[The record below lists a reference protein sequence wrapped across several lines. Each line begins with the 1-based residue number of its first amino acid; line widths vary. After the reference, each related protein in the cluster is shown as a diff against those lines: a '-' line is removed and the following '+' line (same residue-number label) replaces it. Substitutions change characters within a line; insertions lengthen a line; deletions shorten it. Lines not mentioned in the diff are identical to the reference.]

1 MKKSPQPKLY
11 LIIADALMLLAVLA
25 IAYPNIVL
33 METMSATNVAFC
45 CVLVLA
51 GMAMVLAPYVFDYL
65 NEKQSIS
72 NDAKKTRENIDL
84 IFENLSALQ
93 LMIAETKEMGE
104 QIEEK
109 LAFQLAKDTDMKFDV
124 FQEGIEKLREN
135 IKAKIREIKEDISEL
150 HTRVADSTAQSETA
164 TFKIEEI
171 SETLATLKDT
181 VEALEQPSLQTT
193 AEEVEAPEASQE
205 NSEPE
210 EIFDDTENE
219 ASFEN
224 LDEETEETSEE
235 IDEETES
242 VPQELTY
249 EIEQDFDEVSE
260 PTEPENVSD
269 EDENFENENILE
281 DEEVIEEIEEN
292 SSANKLSGLMSKA
305 LGNAM
310 SIAPSVEKII
320 SDATNTS
327 EQPDAQNEQNDDDH
341 IEQNLEDTSS
351 ENIQEDTSD
360 FSDDILDDIDFDDEK
375 KTDEPQSER
384 ISEENLENQS
394 EQIST
399 EDAKID
405 DFDDMLFDVPAEN
418 KKVKASKKDAVITLK
433 ALIGIGNK
441 PYLRGD
447 NSLLRGDKGTPMDY
461 VEIGVWR
468 AVLPP
473 FENTLN
479 FSIWK
484 NDELQ
489 IGENSYEIESGQKQE
504 ITL

>member
-1 MKKSPQPKLY
+1 MKKSSQPKLY

-33 METMSATNVAFC
+33 METMSAVNVAFC
-45 CVLVLA
+45 CILVLA

-65 NEKQSIS
+65 NEKQTIS

-135 IKAKIREIKEDISEL
+135 IKTKIREIREEISEL
-150 HTRVADSTAQSETA
+150 HARVADSTAQSETA

-171 SETLATLKDT
+171 SETLATLKDA
-181 VEALEQPSLQTT
+181 VEALEQTSQQTT
-193 AEEVEAPEASQE
+193 TEELEAPEQSQE
-205 NSEPE
+205 FAEDAESE
-210 EIFDDTENE
+210 T
-219 ASFEN
+219 SFEN
-224 LDEETEETSEE
+224 LDEKTEEASEE
-235 IDEETES
+235 IEEETEDA
-242 VPQELTY
+242 PQELTY

-260 PTEPENVSD
+260 PTEPENVND
-269 EDENFENENILE
+269 EDEDFEDENVLE
-281 DEEVIEEIEEN
+281 DAEEN
-292 SSANKLSGLMSKA
+292 TSSSKLSGLMSKA

-320 SDATNTS
+320 SDATIVS
-327 EQPDAQNEQNDDDH
+327 DQSADEQNDDEA
-341 IEQNLEDTSS
+341 IEQNLEETSS
-351 ENIQEDTSD
+351 EDIQENSSD
-360 FSDDILDDIDFDDEK
+360 FSDDILADIDFDDEK
-375 KTDEPQSER
+375 KTDELQSEP
-384 ISEENLENQS
+384 SSQENLDIQT
-394 EQIST
+394 EQIAT
-399 EDAKID
+399 EETKID
-405 DFDDMLFDVPAEN
+405 DFDDMLFDIPAEN
-418 KKVKASKKDAVITLK
+418 KKARASKKDTVITLK

-447 NSLLRGDKGTPMDY
+447 NSLLRCDKGTPMDY

-468 AVLPP
+468 AILPP
-473 FENTLN
+473 FENSLN